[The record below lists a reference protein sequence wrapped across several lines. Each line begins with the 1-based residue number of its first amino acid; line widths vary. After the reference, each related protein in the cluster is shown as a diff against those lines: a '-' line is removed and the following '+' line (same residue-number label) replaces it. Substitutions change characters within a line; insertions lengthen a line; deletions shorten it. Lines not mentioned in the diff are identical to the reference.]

1 MNRAIRIYRLS
12 LYGRTRDRAVPKVTS
27 QYVLA
32 AKDDD
37 DALEAAVTLHARI
50 ISRSASAEL
59 TNDQDARIAVWA
71 GGVAQDAQAPG
82 SPKAEGRSPIQAD
95 IQWGGSKASHWAQ
108 TLSFMFRIVRV
119 ASISGR

>member
-1 MNRAIRIYRLS
+1 M
-12 LYGRTRDRAVPKVTS
+12 
-27 QYVLA
+27 
-32 AKDDD
+32 
-37 DALEAAVTLHARI
+37 TLHAKI
-50 ISRSASAEL
+50 ISRAASAEL
-59 TNDQDARIAVWA
+59 TNDRDARIAARA
-71 GGVAQDAQAPG
+71 GGVAQGAQSPA